1 MRLTVR
7 VKPGSSRTAV
17 GGRFGAAE
25 PPVLLV
31 AVAAPAAD
39 GRANE
44 ALLAAL
50 AAAFGLRRSAVRLVS
65 GATSRTKVVDAHGAD
80 PRVLGTLLTR

>member
-17 GGRFGAAE
+17 GGRFGDAE